1 MKGWRI
7 ASFLFFGERPLLN
20 KFFLL
25 TERSTTVKR
34 EVVAGITTFMA
45 MSYVLFVN
53 PSMLAQAGMDHGAVF
68 VATCLAAALGCLVM
82 GLLANLPVALA
93 PGMGLNAFFTYV
105 IVLEQGHSWQTALA
119 AVFFSGC
126 LFLLLSIFRI
136 REWIIK
142 SIPLPLKMGIAAGI
156 GMFLALIA
164 LKTANII
171 VASPATLVKLGD
183 LHNPQ
188 VLVAVAGFF
197 VIFALAHR
205 GWHSAVLI
213 SILLVTVAALLMG
226 DTKFD
231 GVISVPPSLVPTF
244 MQLDFASALQLSMLP
259 VILSLLFL
267 DLFDTSGTLVA
278 VTHKAGLMQKDGS
291 VPDLSKALIAD
302 SSASIAGALLGTSTT
317 TSYVESTSG
326 VAAGGRTGL
335 MAVVTAGLFLAALWF
350 APLAAMVPAYATAG
364 ALLYVA
370 TLMLSSLQHV
380 KWDDVIQAV
389 PVSVVLIMMPLT
401 FSISDGIGMGF
412 ITYALLCLLTGKL
425 RQTTLSVWVLALV
438 FLSKFIW
445 G

>member
-1 MKGWRI
+1 M
-7 ASFLFFGERPLLN
+7 LNQFFKLSARQ
-20 KFFLL
+20 
-25 TERSTTVKR
+25 TTVRK
-34 EVVAGITTFMA
+34 ELLAGLTTFMA

-53 PSMLAQAGMDHGAVF
+53 PSLLAQAGMDHGAVF
-68 VATCLAAALGCLVM
+68 VATCLAAALGCLLM
-82 GLLANLPVALA
+82 GALANLPIALA

-105 IVLEQGHSWQTALA
+105 IVLEQGYSWQTALA
-119 AVFFSGC
+119 AVFLSGC
-126 LFLLLSIFRI
+126 LFLLLSIFKI
-136 REWIIK
+136 REWIIN

-171 VASPATLVKLGD
+171 VASPATLVTLGD
-183 LHNPQ
+183 LHSPQ
-188 VLVAVAGFF
+188 VLSALLGFF
-197 VIFALAHR
+197 IIFALAHR
-205 GWHSAVLI
+205 GWHAAVLI
-213 SILLVTVAALLMG
+213 SILLVTLSGWYLG
-226 DTKFD
+226 DTAFN
-231 GVISVPPSLVPTF
+231 GVVAMPPSLMPTF
-244 MQLDFASALQLSMLP
+244 MQLDFAAALQLSMLP

-278 VTHKAGLMQKDGS
+278 VSHKAGLMRPDGS
-291 VPDLSKALIAD
+291 VPNLSKALIAD
-302 SSASIAGALLGTSTT
+302 SSATIAGAVLGTSTT

-335 MAVVTAGLFLAALWF
+335 MAVVSGLLFLAALWF
-350 APLAAMVPAYATAG
+350 SPLAAMVPVYATAG

-380 KWDDVIQAV
+380 QWDDVLEAV

-412 ITYALLCLLTGKL
+412 ISYAVLCLVTGKL
-425 RQTTLSVWVLALV
+425 HRTTISVWLLALV
-438 FLSKFIW
+438 FLAKFIW

>member
-1 MKGWRI
+1 LLDR
-7 ASFLFFGERPLLN
+7 LFALN
-20 KFFLL
+20 ARG
-25 TERSTTVKR
+25 TSVKR
-34 EVVAGITTFMA
+34 EAIAGLTTFMA

-53 PSMLAQAGMDHGAVF
+53 PAMLAQTGMDHGAVF
-68 VATCLAAALGCLVM
+68 VATCLAAALGCLLM

-105 IVLEQGHSWQTALA
+105 IVIEQGHSWQTALA
-119 AVFFSGC
+119 CVFFSGC
-126 LFLLLSIFRI
+126 LFLLLSIFKI
-136 REWIIK
+136 REWIIN

-171 VASPATLVKLGD
+171 VASPATLVTLGD
-183 LHNPQ
+183 LHSPQ
-188 VLVAVAGFF
+188 VLLAVAGFF
-197 VIFALAHR
+197 IIFALAHR

-213 SILLVTVAALLMG
+213 SILLITAVAWWLG
-226 DTKFD
+226 DTQFT
-231 GVISVPPSLVPTF
+231 GVVALPPSIAPTF
-244 MQLDFASALQLSMLP
+244 MQLDFAAALSLSMLP

-278 VTHKAGLMQKDGS
+278 VSHKAGLMQKNGT
-291 VPDLSKALIAD
+291 VPDLNKALIAD
-302 SSASIAGALLGTSTT
+302 SSATIAGALFGTSTT

-335 MAVVTAGLFLAALWF
+335 MAVITGLLFLAALWF
-350 APLAAMVPAYATAG
+350 SPLAAMVPSYATAG

-370 TLMLSSLQHV
+370 TLMLSSLKHV
-380 KWDDVIQAV
+380 EWDDVIHAV
-389 PVSVVLIMMPLT
+389 PVCVVLIMMPLT

-412 ITYALLCLLTGKL
+412 ISYAVLCLVTGKL
-425 RQTTLSVWVLALV
+425 QQTTLSVWLLALI
-438 FLSKFIW
+438 FLAKFIW

>member
-1 MKGWRI
+1 MLER
-7 ASFLFFGERPLLN
+7 LFALSARG
-20 KFFLL
+20 
-25 TERSTTVKR
+25 TSVKR
-34 EVVAGITTFMA
+34 EAIAGLTTFMA

-53 PSMLAQAGMDHGAVF
+53 PAMLAQTGMDQGAVF
-68 VATCLAAALGCLVM
+68 VATCLAAALGCLLM

-105 IVLEQGHSWQTALA
+105 IVVEQGHSWQTALA
-119 AVFFSGC
+119 CVFFSGC
-126 LFLLLSIFRI
+126 LFLLLSIFKI
-136 REWIIK
+136 REWIIN

-171 VASPATLVKLGD
+171 VASPATLVTLGD
-183 LHNPQ
+183 LHSPQ
-188 VLVAVAGFF
+188 VILALAGFF
-197 VIFALAHR
+197 IIFALAHR

-213 SILLVTVAALLMG
+213 SILLVTAAAWWLGYTPFTAVVA
-226 DTKFD
+226 
-231 GVISVPPSLVPTF
+231 IPPSIAPTF
-244 MQLDFASALQLSMLP
+244 MQLDFAAALSLSMLP

-278 VTHKAGLMQKDGS
+278 VSHKAGLMQKNGT
-291 VPDLSKALIAD
+291 VPDLNKALIAD
-302 SSASIAGALLGTSTT
+302 SSATVAGALLGTSTT

-326 VAAGGRTGL
+326 VASGGRSGL
-335 MAVVTAGLFLAALWF
+335 MAVVTGLLFLAALWF
-350 APLAAMVPAYATAG
+350 SPLAAMVPSYATAG

-370 TLMLSSLQHV
+370 TLMLSSLKHV
-380 KWDDVIQAV
+380 EWDDVIHAV

-412 ITYALLCLLTGKL
+412 ISYAVLCLVTGKL
-425 RQTTLSVWVLALV
+425 QHTTLSVWILALI
-438 FLSKFIW
+438 FLAKFIW

>member
-1 MKGWRI
+1 M
-7 ASFLFFGERPLLN
+7 LN

-25 TERSTTVKR
+25 TERRTTVKR

-105 IVLEQGHSWQTALA
+105 IVLEQEHSWQTALA

-126 LFLLLSIFRI
+126 LFLLLSIFKI
-136 REWIIK
+136 REWIIN

-183 LHNPQ
+183 LHSPQ

-197 VIFALAHR
+197 LIFALAHR

-226 DTKFD
+226 DTKYS
-231 GVISVPPSLVPTF
+231 GVISMPPSLLPTF

-278 VTHKAGLMQKDGS
+278 VTHKAGLMQKDGA

-380 KWDDVIQAV
+380 QWDDVIQAV

-425 RQTTLSVWVLALV
+425 QQTTLSVWVLALV

>member
-1 MKGWRI
+1 MLER
-7 ASFLFFGERPLLN
+7 LFA
-20 KFFLL
+20 L
-25 TERSTTVKR
+25 TARDTSIKR
-34 EVVAGITTFMA
+34 EAIAGLTAFMA

-53 PSMLAQAGMDHGAVF
+53 PVMLAQTGMDQGAVF
-68 VATCLAAALGCLVM
+68 VATCLAAALGCLLM

-126 LFLLLSIFRI
+126 LFLLLSIFKI
-136 REWIIK
+136 REWIIN

-171 VASPATLVKLGD
+171 VASPATLVTLGN
-183 LHNPQ
+183 LHNHQ
-188 VLVAVAGFF
+188 VLLALAGFF
-197 VIFALAHR
+197 IIFALAHR

-213 SILLVTVAALLMG
+213 SILAITAAAWYLG
-226 DTKFD
+226 DTQFS
-231 GVISVPPSLVPTF
+231 GVISVPPSLSPTF
-244 MQLDFASALQLSMLP
+244 MQLDFASAFQLSMLP

-278 VTHKAGLMQKDGS
+278 VTHKAGLMQQDGRL
-291 VPDLSKALIAD
+291 PQLSRALIAD
-302 SSASIAGALLGTSTT
+302 SGASIGGALLGTSTT

-335 MAVVTAGLFLAALWF
+335 MAVVTGLLFLLALWF
-350 APLAAMVPAYATAG
+350 SPLAAMVPSYATAG

-370 TLMLSSLQHV
+370 TLMLSSLKHV
-380 KWDDVIQAV
+380 EWDDVLQAV

-412 ITYALLCLLTGKL
+412 ICYALLCLLTGKL
-425 RQTTLSVWVLALV
+425 NRTTLSVWVLAAV
-438 FLSKFIW
+438 FLAKFIW

>member
-1 MKGWRI
+1 LLDR
-7 ASFLFFGERPLLN
+7 LFALSARG
-20 KFFLL
+20 
-25 TERSTTVKR
+25 TSVKR
-34 EVVAGITTFMA
+34 EAVAGLTTFMA

-53 PSMLAQAGMDHGAVF
+53 PAMLAQTGMDQGAVF
-68 VATCLAAALGCLVM
+68 VATCLAAALGCLLM

-105 IVLEQGHSWQTALA
+105 IVVEQGHSWQTALA
-119 AVFFSGC
+119 CVFFSGC
-126 LFLLLSIFRI
+126 LFLLLSIFKI
-136 REWIIK
+136 REWIIN

-171 VASPATLVKLGD
+171 VASPVTLVTLGD
-183 LHNPQ
+183 LHSPQ
-188 VLVAVAGFF
+188 VLLAVAGFF

-213 SILLVTVAALLMG
+213 SILLVTALAWWLG
-226 DTKFD
+226 DTRFN
-231 GVISVPPSLVPTF
+231 GVVALPPSIAPTF
-244 MQLDFASALQLSMLP
+244 MQLDFAAALSLSMLP

-278 VTHKAGLMQKDGS
+278 VSHKAGLMQKNGT
-291 VPDLSKALIAD
+291 VPDLDKALIAD
-302 SSASIAGALLGTSTT
+302 SSATIFGALFGTST
-317 TSYVESTSG
+317 TSYVESSSG

-335 MAVVTAGLFLAALWF
+335 MAVVTGLLFLAALWF
-350 APLAAMVPAYATAG
+350 SPLAAMVPSYATAG

-370 TLMLSSLQHV
+370 TLMLSSLKHV
-380 KWDDVIQAV
+380 EWDDVIHAV
-389 PVSVVLIMMPLT
+389 PVCVVLIMMPLT

-412 ITYALLCLLTGKL
+412 ISYAVLCLVTGKL
-425 RQTTLSVWVLALV
+425 QQTTLSVWLLALI
-438 FLSKFIW
+438 FLAKFIW

>member
-1 MKGWRI
+1 M
-7 ASFLFFGERPLLN
+7 LN
-20 KFFLL
+20 NIFAL
-25 TERSTTVKR
+25 RARNTTAGR
-34 EVVAGITTFMA
+34 EAMAGLTTFMA

-53 PSMLAQAGMDHGAVF
+53 PAMLAQTGMDQGAVF
-68 VATCLAAALGCLVM
+68 VATCLAAALGCLLM
-82 GLLANLPVALA
+82 GFLANLPVALA

-119 AVFFSGC
+119 CVFFSGC
-126 LFLLLSIFRI
+126 LFLLLSLFKV
-136 REWIIK
+136 REWIIN

-171 VASPATLVKLGD
+171 VASPATLVTLGD
-183 LHNPQ
+183 LHSPQ
-188 VLVAVAGFF
+188 VLLALLGFF
-197 VIFALAHR
+197 IIFALAHR
-205 GWHSAVLI
+205 GWHAAVLI
-213 SILLVTVAALLMG
+213 SILLVTLSGWYLG
-226 DTKFD
+226 DTAFN
-231 GVISVPPSLVPTF
+231 GVVAMPPSLMPTF
-244 MQLDFASALQLSMLP
+244 MQLDFAAALQLSMLP

-278 VTHKAGLMQKDGS
+278 VSHKAGLMRPDGS
-291 VPDLSKALIAD
+291 MPNLSKALIAD
-302 SSASIAGALLGTSTT
+302 SSATIAGAVLGTSTT

-335 MAVVTAGLFLAALWF
+335 MAVVSGLLFLAALWF
-350 APLAAMVPAYATAG
+350 SPLAAMVPVYATAG

-380 KWDDVIQAV
+380 QWDDVLEAV

-412 ITYALLCLLTGKL
+412 ISYAVLCLVTGKL
-425 RQTTLSVWVLALV
+425 HRTTISVWLLALV
-438 FLSKFIW
+438 FLAKFIW

>member
-1 MKGWRI
+1 
-7 ASFLFFGERPLLN
+7 
-20 KFFLL
+20 
-25 TERSTTVKR
+25 
-34 EVVAGITTFMA
+34 
-45 MSYVLFVN
+45 
-53 PSMLAQAGMDHGAVF
+53 
-68 VATCLAAALGCLVM
+68 
-82 GLLANLPVALA
+82 
-93 PGMGLNAFFTYV
+93 
-105 IVLEQGHSWQTALA
+105 
-119 AVFFSGC
+119 
-126 LFLLLSIFRI
+126 
-136 REWIIK
+136 
-142 SIPLPLKMGIAAGI
+142 
-156 GMFLALIA
+156 
-164 LKTANII
+164 
-171 VASPATLVKLGD
+171 
-183 LHNPQ
+183 
-188 VLVAVAGFF
+188 
-197 VIFALAHR
+197 
-205 GWHSAVLI
+205 
-213 SILLVTVAALLMG
+213 
-226 DTKFD
+226 
-231 GVISVPPSLVPTF
+231 

-291 VPDLSKALIAD
+291 VPALSKALIAD
-302 SSASIAGALLGTSTT
+302 SSASIAGSLLGTSTT

-335 MAVVTAGLFLAALWF
+335 MAVVTGCLFLAALWLS
-350 APLAAMVPAYATAG
+350 PLAAMVPAYATAG

>member
-1 MKGWRI
+1 MLDR
-7 ASFLFFGERPLLN
+7 LFALSA
-20 KFFLL
+20 
-25 TERSTTVKR
+25 RSTSVKR
-34 EVVAGITTFMA
+34 EAVAGLTTFMA

-53 PSMLAQAGMDHGAVF
+53 PAMLAQTGMDQGAVF
-68 VATCLAAALGCLVM
+68 VATCLAAALGCLLM

-105 IVLEQGHSWQTALA
+105 IVIEQGHSWQTALA
-119 AVFFSGC
+119 CVFFSGC
-126 LFLLLSIFRI
+126 LFLLLSIFKI
-136 REWIIK
+136 REWIIN

-171 VASPATLVKLGD
+171 VASPATLVTLGN
-183 LHNPQ
+183 LHSPQ
-188 VLVAVAGFF
+188 VLLAVAGFF
-197 VIFALAHR
+197 IIFALAHR

-213 SILLVTVAALLMG
+213 SILLVTAAAWWLG
-226 DTKFD
+226 DTRFT
-231 GVISVPPSLVPTF
+231 GVVALPPSIAPTF
-244 MQLDFASALQLSMLP
+244 MQLDFAAALSLSMLP

-278 VTHKAGLMQKDGS
+278 VSHKAGLMQKNGT
-291 VPDLSKALIAD
+291 VPDLNKAMIAD
-302 SSASIAGALLGTSTT
+302 SSATIAGALFGTSTT

-335 MAVVTAGLFLAALWF
+335 MAVVTGLLFLAALWF
-350 APLAAMVPAYATAG
+350 SPLAAMVPAYATAG

-370 TLMLSSLQHV
+370 TLMLSSLKHV
-380 KWDDVIQAV
+380 EWNDMIQAV
-389 PVSVVLIMMPLT
+389 PVCVVLIMMPLT

-412 ITYALLCLLTGKL
+412 ISYAVLCLVTGKL
-425 RQTTLSVWVLALV
+425 QQTTLSVWVLALI
-438 FLSKFIW
+438 FLAKFIW

>member
-1 MKGWRI
+1 
-7 ASFLFFGERPLLN
+7 LLN

-25 TERSTTVKR
+25 TERRTTVKR

-105 IVLEQGHSWQTALA
+105 IVLEQGHSWKTALA

-126 LFLLLSIFRI
+126 LFLLLSIFKI
-136 REWIIK
+136 REWIIN

-183 LHNPQ
+183 LHSPQ

-197 VIFALAHR
+197 VIFALAHW

-226 DTKFD
+226 DTKYS
-231 GVISVPPSLVPTF
+231 GVISMPPSLLPTF

-278 VTHKAGLMQKDGS
+278 VTHKAGLMQKDGA

-380 KWDDVIQAV
+380 QWDDVIQAV

-425 RQTTLSVWVLALV
+425 QQTTLSVWVLALV

>member
-1 MKGWRI
+1 MLER
-7 ASFLFFGERPLLN
+7 LFA
-20 KFFLL
+20 L
-25 TERSTTVKR
+25 TARETSMKR
-34 EVVAGITTFMA
+34 EAIAGLTTFMA

-53 PSMLAQAGMDHGAVF
+53 PVMLAQTGMDQGAVF
-68 VATCLAAALGCLVM
+68 VATCLAAALGCLLM

-126 LFLLLSIFRI
+126 LFLLLSIFKI
-136 REWIIK
+136 REWIIN

-171 VASPATLVKLGD
+171 VASPATLVTLGD
-183 LHNPQ
+183 LHNHQ
-188 VLVAVAGFF
+188 VLLALAGFF
-197 VIFALAHR
+197 IIFALAHR

-213 SILLVTVAALLMG
+213 SILVITAAGWSLG
-226 DTKFD
+226 DTQFN
-231 GVISVPPSLVPTF
+231 GVISVPPSLSPTF
-244 MQLDFASALQLSMLP
+244 MQLDFASAFQLSMLP

-278 VTHKAGLMQKDGS
+278 VTHKAGLMQKDGRL
-291 VPDLSKALIAD
+291 PQLSRALIAD
-302 SSASIAGALLGTSTT
+302 SGASISGALLGTSTT

-335 MAVVTAGLFLAALWF
+335 MAVITGLLFLLALWF
-350 APLAAMVPAYATAG
+350 SPLAAMVPAYATAG

-370 TLMLSSLQHV
+370 TLMLSSLKHV
-380 KWDDVIQAV
+380 EWDDVLQAV

-412 ITYALLCLLTGKL
+412 ICYALLCLLTGKL
-425 RQTTLSVWVLALV
+425 NRTTLSVWVLAAV
-438 FLSKFIW
+438 FLAKFIW

>member
-1 MKGWRI
+1 MLDR
-7 ASFLFFGERPLLN
+7 LFALSARG
-20 KFFLL
+20 
-25 TERSTTVKR
+25 TSVKR
-34 EVVAGITTFMA
+34 EAVAGLTTFMA

-53 PSMLAQAGMDHGAVF
+53 PAMLAQTGMDQGAVF
-68 VATCLAAALGCLVM
+68 VATCLAAALGCLLM

-105 IVLEQGHSWQTALA
+105 IVVEQGLSWQTALA
-119 AVFFSGC
+119 CVFFSGC
-126 LFLLLSIFRI
+126 LFLLLSIFKI
-136 REWIIK
+136 REWIIN

-171 VASPATLVKLGD
+171 VASPVTLVTLGD
-183 LHNPQ
+183 LHSPQ
-188 VLVAVAGFF
+188 VLLAVAGFF

-213 SILLVTVAALLMG
+213 SILLVTALAWWLG
-226 DTKFD
+226 DTRFN
-231 GVISVPPSLVPTF
+231 GVVALPPSIAPTF
-244 MQLDFASALQLSMLP
+244 MQLDFAAALSLSMLP

-278 VTHKAGLMQKDGS
+278 VSHKAGLMQKNGT
-291 VPDLSKALIAD
+291 VPDLDKALIAD
-302 SSASIAGALLGTSTT
+302 SSATIFGALFGTSTT
-317 TSYVESTSG
+317 TSYVESSSG

-335 MAVVTAGLFLAALWF
+335 MAVVTGLLFLAALWF
-350 APLAAMVPAYATAG
+350 SPLAAMVPSYATAG

-370 TLMLSSLQHV
+370 TLMLSSLKHV
-380 KWDDVIQAV
+380 EWDDVIHAV
-389 PVSVVLIMMPLT
+389 PVCVVLIMMPLT

-412 ITYALLCLLTGKL
+412 ISYAVLCLVTGKL
-425 RQTTLSVWVLALV
+425 QQTTLSVWLLALI
-438 FLSKFIW
+438 FLAKFIW

>member
-1 MKGWRI
+1 LLDR
-7 ASFLFFGERPLLN
+7 FFALSARG
-20 KFFLL
+20 
-25 TERSTTVKR
+25 STVKR

-53 PSMLAQAGMDHGAVF
+53 PAMLAQTGMDHGAVF
-68 VATCLAAALGCLVM
+68 VATCLAAALGCLLM
-82 GLLANLPVALA
+82 GLIANLPVALA

-126 LFLLLSIFRI
+126 LFLLLSVFKI
-136 REWIIK
+136 REWIIN
-142 SIPLPLKMGIAAGI
+142 SIPLTLKMGIAAGI

-171 VASPATLVKLGD
+171 VASPATLVTLGD
-183 LHNPQ
+183 LHTPQ
-188 VLVAVAGFF
+188 VLLAIIGFF
-197 VIFALAHR
+197 LIFAMAHR
-205 GWHSAVLI
+205 GWHGAVLL
-213 SILLVTVAALLMG
+213 SILLVTLCGWLLGDSHFTGVVAMPPAL
-226 DTKFD
+226 T
-231 GVISVPPSLVPTF
+231 PTF
-244 MQLDFASALQLSMLP
+244 MQLDFASALSLSMLP

-278 VTHKAGLMQKDGS
+278 VTHKAGLMKQDGT
-291 VPDLSKALIAD
+291 VPELSKALIAD
-302 SSASIAGALLGTSTT
+302 SSASIAGAMLGTSTT

-335 MAVVTAGLFLAALWF
+335 MAVVTGLLFLAALWF
-350 APLAAMVPAYATAG
+350 SPLAAMVPTYATAG

-380 KWDDVIQAV
+380 QWDDVIQAV

-412 ITYALLCLLTGKL
+412 ISYSLLCLVTGKL
-425 RQTTLSVWVLALV
+425 SRTTFSVWLLTAV
-438 FLSKFIW
+438 FVAKFIW

>member
-1 MKGWRI
+1 M
-7 ASFLFFGERPLLN
+7 ASFFMLKEEDTLLQQLFS
-20 KFFLL
+20 L
-25 TERSTTVKR
+25 TVRDTTIKR
-34 EVVAGITTFMA
+34 EILAGVTTFIA

-53 PSMLAQAGMDHGAVF
+53 PSMLAQTGMDQGAVF
-68 VATCLAAALGCLVM
+68 VATCIAAALGCILM

-126 LFLLLSIFRI
+126 LFLLLSLFKI
-136 REWIIK
+136 REWIIN

-171 VASPATLVKLGD
+171 VASPATLVTLGD
-183 LHNPQ
+183 LHSIQ
-188 VLVAVAGFF
+188 VLLAIAGFF
-197 VIFALAHR
+197 IIFALAHR
-205 GWHSAVLI
+205 GWHSAVLV
-213 SILLVTVAALLMG
+213 SILVVSAAACYIG
-226 DTKFD
+226 DTHFV
-231 GVISVPPSLVPTF
+231 GVMSVPPSIVPTF
-244 MQLDFASALQLSMLP
+244 MQLDFSSALQLSMLP

-278 VTHKAGLMQKDGS
+278 VTHKAGLMQSNGT
-291 VPDLSKALIAD
+291 VPNLSKALVAD
-302 SSASIAGALLGTSTT
+302 SSATIAGALLGTSTT

-326 VAAGGRTGL
+326 VAAGGKTGL
-335 MAVVTAGLFLAALWF
+335 TAVVTGVLFLCALWF
-350 APLAAMVPAYATAG
+350 SPLMAMVPAYATAG

-370 TLMLSSLQHV
+370 TLMLGSLQHV
-380 KWDDVIQAV
+380 QWDDVLQAV

-412 ITYALLCLLTGKL
+412 ISYAVLCLITGKL
-425 RQTTLSVWVLALV
+425 RETTLSVWVLAAV
-438 FLSKFIW
+438 FLAKFIL

>member
-1 MKGWRI
+1 MLDR
-7 ASFLFFGERPLLN
+7 LFALSARG
-20 KFFLL
+20 
-25 TERSTTVKR
+25 TSVKR
-34 EVVAGITTFMA
+34 EAVAGLTTFMA

-53 PSMLAQAGMDHGAVF
+53 PAMLAQTGMDQGAVF
-68 VATCLAAALGCLVM
+68 VATCLAAALGCLLM

-105 IVLEQGHSWQTALA
+105 IVVEQGHSWQTALA
-119 AVFFSGC
+119 CVFFSGC
-126 LFLLLSIFRI
+126 LFLLLSIFKI
-136 REWIIK
+136 REWIIN

-171 VASPATLVKLGD
+171 VASPATLVTLGD
-183 LHNPQ
+183 LHSPQ
-188 VLVAVAGFF
+188 VLLAVAGFF

-213 SILLVTVAALLMG
+213 SILLVTAAAWWLG
-226 DTKFD
+226 DTRFT
-231 GVISVPPSLVPTF
+231 GVVALPPSLAPTF
-244 MQLDFASALQLSMLP
+244 MQLDFAAALSLSMLP

-278 VTHKAGLMQKDGS
+278 VSHKAGLMQKNGT
-291 VPDLSKALIAD
+291 VPDLNKAMIAD
-302 SSASIAGALLGTSTT
+302 SSATIAGALFGTSTT

-326 VAAGGRTGL
+326 VAAGGLTGL
-335 MAVVTAGLFLAALWF
+335 MAVVTGLLFLAALWF
-350 APLAAMVPAYATAG
+350 SPLAAMVPSYATAG

-370 TLMLSSLQHV
+370 TLMLSSLKHV
-380 KWDDVIQAV
+380 EWDDVIHAV
-389 PVSVVLIMMPLT
+389 PVCVVLIMMPLT

-412 ITYALLCLLTGKL
+412 ISYAVLCLVTGKL
-425 RQTTLSVWVLALV
+425 QQTTLSVWVLALI
-438 FLSKFIW
+438 FLAKFIW

>member
-1 MKGWRI
+1 MLDR
-7 ASFLFFGERPLLN
+7 LFALSA
-20 KFFLL
+20 
-25 TERSTTVKR
+25 RSTSVKR
-34 EVVAGITTFMA
+34 EAVAGLTTFMA

-53 PSMLAQAGMDHGAVF
+53 PAMLAQTGMDQGAVF
-68 VATCLAAALGCLVM
+68 VATCLAAALGCLLM

-105 IVLEQGHSWQTALA
+105 IVIEQGHSWQTALA
-119 AVFFSGC
+119 CVFFSGC
-126 LFLLLSIFRI
+126 LFLLLSIFKI
-136 REWIIK
+136 REWIIN

-171 VASPATLVKLGD
+171 VASPATLVTLGN
-183 LHNPQ
+183 LHSPQ
-188 VLVAVAGFF
+188 VLLAVAGFF
-197 VIFALAHR
+197 IIFALAHR

-213 SILLVTVAALLMG
+213 SILLVTAAAWWLG
-226 DTKFD
+226 DTRFT
-231 GVISVPPSLVPTF
+231 GVVALPPSIAPTF
-244 MQLDFASALQLSMLP
+244 MQLDFAAALSLSMLP

-278 VTHKAGLMQKDGS
+278 VSHKAGLMQKNGT
-291 VPDLSKALIAD
+291 VPDLNKAMIAD
-302 SSASIAGALLGTSTT
+302 SSATIAGALFGTSTT

-335 MAVVTAGLFLAALWF
+335 MAVVTGLLFLAALWF
-350 APLAAMVPAYATAG
+350 SPLAAMVPAYATAG

-370 TLMLSSLQHV
+370 TLMLSSLKHV
-380 KWDDVIQAV
+380 EWDDMIQAV
-389 PVSVVLIMMPLT
+389 PVCVVLIMMPLT

-412 ITYALLCLLTGKL
+412 ISYAVLCLVTGKL
-425 RQTTLSVWVLALV
+425 QQTTLSVWVLALI
-438 FLSKFIW
+438 FLAKFIW

>member
-1 MKGWRI
+1 MLQRLFTLQARGT
-7 ASFLFFGERPLLN
+7 SF
-20 KFFLL
+20 
-25 TERSTTVKR
+25 KR
-34 EVVAGITTFMA
+34 EVVAGCTTFMA

-53 PSMLAQAGMDHGAVF
+53 PAMLAQTGMDQGAVF
-68 VATCLAAALGCLVM
+68 VATCLAAALGCLLM

-119 AVFFSGC
+119 CVFFSGC
-126 LFLLLSIFRI
+126 LFLLLSLFKV
-136 REWIIK
+136 REWIIN

-171 VASPATLVKLGD
+171 VASPATLVTLGD
-183 LHNPQ
+183 LHSPQ
-188 VLVAVAGFF
+188 VVLALLGFF
-197 VIFALAHR
+197 IIFALAHR
-205 GWHSAVLI
+205 GWHAAVLI
-213 SILLVTVAALLMG
+213 SIVLVTAAAWWLG
-226 DTKFD
+226 DTQFSA
-231 GVISVPPSLVPTF
+231 VVAMPPSLMPTF
-244 MQLDFASALQLSMLP
+244 MQLDFAAALQLSMLP

-278 VTHKAGLMQKDGS
+278 VSHKAGLMQQDGRL
-291 VPDLSKALIAD
+291 PDLSKALIAD
-302 SSASIAGALLGTSTT
+302 SSATIAGAMLGTSTT

-335 MAVVTAGLFLAALWF
+335 TAVVTGLLFLAALWF
-350 APLAAMVPAYATAG
+350 SPLAAMVPAYATAG

-380 KWDDVIQAV
+380 QWDDVIQAV

-412 ITYALLCLLTGKL
+412 ISYAVLCLLTGKL
-425 RQTTLSVWVLALV
+425 SRTTLSVWILALV
-438 FLSKFIW
+438 FLAKFIW
-445 G
+445 A